1 MDKTY
6 QAILQR
12 INKIDFNTLWP
23 GFIPYEFALYN
34 DEKVYF
40 ETKEMPV
47 TNEFMGNTSIK
58 FEGKQIAI
66 WKIEDEDVLDLDYLA
81 AALVHEMFHAHQF
94 HLKDSRFSNELDG
107 FTYPLESVNL
117 SLKAQELSLLSRAV
131 IEETLE
137 NKAFYFNE
145 FLAVRLKR
153 FDLLGP
159 HANYEKGIETIEG
172 TAEYITLSVLRAIN
186 IDAYNAHKNRAINY
200 LNTLNEHLLDIRRTA
215 YFSGAFIC
223 ILADELVIDYKTEI
237 VQDLPYNF
245 DLITQKYAFSKTLDV
260 PETVNPIVAQLIDA
274 YSENT
279 SKLVSDILTHEQVS
293 KVTGAFTIKGYDPMN
308 MKAYKNYVYHKH
320 FLAMGTEDETAF
332 VMGPLVIETDGMDY
346 SKFSAYYKIG
356 GMQNDA

>member
-6 QAILQR
+6 QEILQR
-12 INKIDFNTLWP
+12 INKIDFSTLWP

-40 ETKEMPV
+40 ENKEIPV

-66 WKIEDEDVLDLDYLA
+66 WKIEEEDVLDLDYLA

-94 HLKDSRFSNELDG
+94 HMGDSRFSNEFDG
-107 FTYPLESVNL
+107 ITYPLESVNL
-117 SLKAQELSLLSRAV
+117 SLKAQELSHLSRAV
-131 IEETLE
+131 IEETHE
-137 NKAFYFNE
+137 KKAFYFNE

-172 TAEYITLSVLRAIN
+172 SAEYITLSVLKAVN
-186 IDAYNAHKNRAINY
+186 IDAYNAHKNKAINY
-200 LNTLNEHLLDIRRTA
+200 LNTLNEHLLDMRRTA

-223 ILADELVIDYKTEI
+223 LLADELAIDYKKEI
-237 VQDLPYNF
+237 IPNLPYNF
-245 DLITQKYAFSKTLDV
+245 DLITQKHAVKTTTDLSWII
-260 PETVNPIVAQLIDA
+260 NPVVIQLIEA
-274 YSENT
+274 HYESI

-293 KVTGAFTIKGYDPMN
+293 KVAGAFTIKGFDPMN

-346 SKFSAYYKIG
+346 SKFSAYYKIE
-356 GMQNDA
+356 GM